1 MIIIIGG
8 GISGLNAGVKLLDKY
23 NDVVIYEKSNYLGGR
38 IYTSNHKIGIKKIS
52 YECGAA
58 RFNRNHNQIISLIKK
73 YGLHKNMYKLPKGWE
88 TIFTQPIES
97 DYFDNLDEILNDLNK
112 KAKKISKKKLQN
124 TTLLE
129 LCKIIYDSKTTEFL
143 KHSYPYYSELAV
155 LNSYDALK
163 LLEKDLNDNHTFYV
177 LNGGLSVLIEEM
189 KQDFIKK
196 GGKINLGYKLDD
208 FIEINSG
215 FECKFTNEKDK
226 TNKLEKN
233 VIKCESLILACD
245 GANLKKMKPLK
256 RLGLTDLINSVKCE
270 PLYRM
275 YAVYKKCWFK
285 DIPKIVTN
293 ENIQYII
300 PIDYNSGL
308 IMISYTDG
316 AYSKKWKKIMDNDDK
331 NNKNQKKE
339 LMRQLNLIFPDLKIE
354 DPTHLYNHYWNHGAC
369 YWKPGVNSDKLKS
382 KILKPTKHN
391 LFICGDSYSSRQAWM
406 EGALD
411 TSNEILK
418 FF

>member
-1 MIIIIGG
+1 MIIIVGG
-8 GISGLNAGVKLLDKY
+8 GISGLNVGIKLLDKY
-23 NDVVIYEKSNYLGGR
+23 EDVVIYEKSTYIGGR
-38 IYTSNHKIGIKKIS
+38 IYTMNHKIGKKKIQ

-58 RFNRNHNQIISLIKK
+58 RFNKNHKQLICLLKK
-73 YGLHKNMYKLPKGWE
+73 YGLEENMVQLSKGWA
-88 TIFTQPIES
+88 TIFTKPIS
-97 DYFDNLDEILNDLNK
+97 SNYFDNIDDLLRDLYK
-112 KAKKISKKKLQN
+112 KSKKISKKVLQY

-129 LCKIIYDSKTTEFL
+129 LCKTIYDSKTTEFL

-163 LLEKDLNDNHTFYV
+163 LIEKDLNDSHTFYI

-189 KQDFIKK
+189 RKDFIKK
-196 GGKINLGYKLDD
+196 GGKIKLGYKLDD
-208 FIEINSG
+208 FTENNGG
-215 FECKFTNEKDK
+215 FECKFTKEKDK
-226 TNKLEKN
+226 NKLEKCN
-233 VIKCESLILACD
+233 SLILACD
-245 GANLKKMKPLK
+245 GSNLKQMKPLK
-256 RLGLTDLINSVKCE
+256 RLGLSELINSVKCE

-285 DIPKIVTN
+285 DMPKIVTN

-316 AYSKKWKKIMDNDDK
+316 AYSKKWKKIIDNDDK
-331 NNKNQKKE
+331 NNTRQKKE
-339 LMRQLNLIFPDLKIE
+339 LKRQLDLIFPGLEIE
-354 DPTHLYNHYWNHGAC
+354 DPTHIYNHYWNHGAC
-369 YWKPGVNSDKLKS
+369 YWKTGVNSDKLKK
-382 KILKPTKHN
+382 KILKPTKYN
-391 LFICGDSYSSRQAWM
+391 LYICGDSYSSRQAWM

-411 TSNEILK
+411 TSNEVLK